1 MTRFKALWITLKTR
15 YRTWPR
21 AVQLVVMGL
30 GFGVVAVG
38 MQTGVVR
45 FLNYRAQVR
54 HEIDAYRDEV
64 EHLRAYVARM
74 ESVEHERELLSKR
87 LEGLSSRL
95 VPGDTGALAAAHLQ
109 DHVTTIANDTGV
121 NVQSAQVMREER
133 VGAYRQVTVRLTI
146 RATTG
151 AFAGF
156 LEAVEYGSMQ
166 LFVPFLQLDRR
177 GAATTRRRQ
186 AGKSAKPEAER
197 IVSATVEVRGLAAG
211 TEAAA
216 EERTEAAT
224 ES

>member
-1 MTRFKALWITLKTR
+1 MTRFKALWTTLKMS

-21 AVQLVVMGL
+21 MVQLAVMGL
-30 GFGVVAVG
+30 GFGIVAVG
-38 MQTGVVR
+38 VKTAAVE
-45 FLNYRAQVR
+45 FLNYRAQVL
-54 HEIDAYRDEV
+54 HQIEAYRDEV

-74 ESVEHERELLSKR
+74 EFVEHERELLSKR
-87 LEGLSSRL
+87 LESLGSRL

-133 VGAYRQVTVRLTI
+133 VGSYRQVTVRLTI

-151 AFAGF
+151 AFAEF

-166 LFVPFLQLDRR
+166 LFVPFLQIDRR
-177 GAATTRRRQ
+177 GATASRRRR
-186 AGKSAKPEAER
+186 AGKQKEAER
-197 IVSATVEVRGLAAG
+197 IVSATIEVRGLAAG
-211 TEAAA
+211 TETGG